1 MGELKEKL
9 EILEALDFNQIFR
22 VKGRQGLFLAR
33 ANPSKSGIWPVVNF
47 NDNKIKHYAKISD
60 CVVLGQLVFK
70 TLVGHEDL
78 KIIDVFKH
86 ILKAENAILGMDL
99 MVPEFDED
107 HFKPYHA
114 DQVAKFWHEIELKI
128 NNIISDAK

>member
-1 MGELKEKL
+1 MGKLKEKL

-78 KIIDVFKH
+78 KIIDVFKNV
-86 ILKAENAILGMDL
+86 LKTKKAALDMSL
-99 MVPEFDED
+99 MVPEYDCDE
-107 HFKPYHA
+107 FKNYHA
-114 DQVAKFWHEIELKI
+114 DQVAKFWSEIELKI